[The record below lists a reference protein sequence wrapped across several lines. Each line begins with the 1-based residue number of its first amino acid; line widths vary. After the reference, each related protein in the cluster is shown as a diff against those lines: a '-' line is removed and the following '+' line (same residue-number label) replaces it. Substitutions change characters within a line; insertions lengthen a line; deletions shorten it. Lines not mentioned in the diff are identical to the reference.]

1 MPRLVIATLFL
12 VLFVGSCYPLFAES
26 QQMEVVTGL
35 LEDLDLKAGKGR
47 IRTDLGKPL
56 FFQVAKP
63 ELFGDISVAEHI
75 SVQLDEQG
83 RAVKVIDVPPP
94 DLKHPLQ

>member
-1 MPRLVIATLFL
+1 MPRLVTATVFL
-12 VLFVGSCYPLFAES
+12 ILFVGPCYPHFAES
-26 QQMEVVTGL
+26 QQTEIVTGV

-63 ELFGDISVAEHI
+63 ELFKDITVGEHI

-94 DLKHPLQ
+94 ELKHPLQ